1 MFPSSPCGDEGNITL
16 TEEEIVA
23 ERGHADVAASAGS
36 RPTEP
41 APHFTQ
47 EFLSTLIET
56 ITRAQVEA
64 NRSLVNTLMG
74 SGGDFRASTPVG
86 PPPFSNATGGG
97 TAVAAPPCSEA
108 NFVKCTARF
117 DGTSPDAEVLE
128 AFLDAVEIYKEC
140 AAVSDEHALRG
151 LPMLLEGEAAVWWR
165 GVKASVTTWADATAR
180 LRATYG
186 VAQPAHLIL
195 REIFAR
201 EQQEE
206 RAESFICRVRALIA
220 RLPYT
225 LDQTL
230 QTDICYGLL
239 HRRVVKRVPRDSVR
253 GLDDLLHKARI
264 AEDTYKA
271 SKVNSDNVSSKNS
284 IKTSVSSTTD
294 CILTQS
300 GSATT
305 GATSSRCNNRSR
317 PRCSFCKLFGHVSDE
332 CRNRE
337 KAYSK
342 NNNNTTP
349 REVRCYGCGKQG
361 VVRSKCDVCV
371 NTTSKSDDKISF
383 NKLDVDFCKN
393 NVDVSNNSRSYT
405 SRVDT
410 NSCVSITSAYLG
422 SRDDHPMINISVA
435 GRRGVAVVDTGATHS
450 IASPLLHRI
459 LVNSGVRFTE
469 TRRFVRL
476 ADGTQGWRDLLSA
489 ETEVI
494 IAGRRIMCKFLV
506 LPGRNVR
513 TLLGVDFLTRAGM
526 VIDVARRTWSFT
538 DSPERRFDL
547 VCTYTLGSSNSADAS
562 LLHAASADDLAPRPR
577 EGKFTPMRRRTPNA
591 FIKDR
596 APRAARD
603 VPASKGA
610 APQAARR
617 RNKVSSRLKGGIKVD
632 ADKTADVANLAA
644 PQNVKQLE
652 WFLHTSCRYR
662 RFIGNYAG
670 IARPLTDLLKKSSA
684 WQWGTEQQEAY
695 ERIKSLIV
703 SAPILRQADA
713 SKPFILSTDSSAYCL
728 GAVLMQGEGHDEQPI
743 EYASRLLTTTER
755 NYSTTER
762 ETLAVVWALGKFRGY
777 VETAKVTVRTDY
789 QPLGWLMGQRSPSGR
804 LARWA
809 PMLRE
814 FDLSIEY
821 TPRRSQVVAGTISR
835 PVSAGDQDECDLS
848 MISIDMPE
856 RSSRVRSSQ
865 PMDPRGAYEYRG
877 HGVRRTL

>member
-1 MFPSSPCGDEGNITL
+1 MPTTRRGEALRQQQGDEGNVTL

-23 ERGHADVAASAGS
+23 ERGHADEAASAGS

-151 LPMLLEGEAAVWWR
+151 LPMLLEGKAAVWWR

-253 GLDDLLHKARI
+253 SLDDLLHKARI

-271 SKVNSDNVSSKNS
+271 SKVDSDNVSNNNL
-284 IKTSVSSTTD
+284 TETCTTD
-294 CILTQS
+294 RVLKLS
-300 GSATT
+300 SSATT

-337 KAYSK
+337 KANSK
-342 NNNNTTP
+342 NNNTTK
-349 REVRCYGCGKQG
+349 EVRCYGCGKQG

-383 NKLDVDFCKN
+383 NKLDLDFCRN
-393 NVDVSNNSRSYT
+393 NVEVRNNSCTYT
-405 SRVDT
+405 SRVNT
-410 NSCVSITSAYLG
+410 ESHVSITSACL
-422 SRDDHPMINISVA
+422 STRDDHPMVNISVA

-476 ADGTQGWRDLLSA
+476 ADGTQGWRNLLSA
-489 ETEVI
+489 ETDVI
-494 IAGRRIMCKFLV
+494 IVGRRVRCQFLV

-526 VIDVARRTWSFT
+526 VIDVARRTWSFS
-538 DSPERRFDL
+538 DNPKRRYDF
-547 VCTYTLGSSNSADAS
+547 VYNYTVGSNNSVDAG
-562 LLHAASADDLAPRPR
+562 LLHTASADDPAPRPR
-577 EGKFTPMRRRTPNA
+577 EGKFTPARRCTPGA
-591 FIKDR
+591 CIVDR

-610 APQAARR
+610 ARR
-617 RNKVSSRLKGGIKVD
+617 RNKVSLRRKGGIKVD
-632 ADKTADVANLAA
+632 ADKAAVVANLAA

-652 WFLHTSCRYR
+652 CFLRMSCKYR

-695 ERIKSLIV
+695 ERIKSLLV
-703 SAPILRQADA
+703 STPILRQADA
-713 SKPFILSTDSSAYCL
+713 SKPFILCIDSSAYCL
-728 GAVLMQGEGHDEQPI
+728 GAVLMQGEGHDEQPV

-762 ETLAVVWALGKFRGY
+762 EALAVVWALGKFRGY
-777 VETAKVTVRTDY
+777 VKSAKVIVRTDY

-821 TPRRSQVVAGTISR
+821 TPRRSQVVAGTMSR
-835 PVSAGDQDECDLS
+835 PVSAGDQDECDLC
-848 MISIDMPE
+848 MIDIDMPE
-856 RSSRVRSSQ
+856 RSSSVRSSQ
-865 PMDPRGAYEYRG
+865 PMDPRGTYEYRG
-877 HGVRRTL
+877 HRVRRTL

>member
-1 MFPSSPCGDEGNITL
+1 MPTTRRGEALRQQQGDEGNVTL

-128 AFLDAVEIYKEC
+128 AFLVAVEIYKEC

-195 REIFAR
+195 REIFAK

-206 RAESFICRVRALIA
+206 RAETFICRVRALIA

-225 LDQTL
+225 IDQTL

-253 GLDDLLHKARI
+253 GLDDLLYKARI
-264 AEDTYKA
+264 AEDTYK
-271 SKVNSDNVSSKNS
+271 SSKAKSVKVSNNNNNS
-284 IKTSVSSTTD
+284 TDTPVASTTD
-294 CILTQS
+294 RVLTQS
-300 GSATT
+300 SSATM

-337 KAYSK
+337 KAKSS
-342 NNNNTTP
+342 NNINTTP

-371 NTTSKSDDKISF
+371 NTTPKSDDKISF
-383 NKLDVDFCKN
+383 NKVDVDFCMN
-393 NVDVSNNSRSYT
+393 NVDVSNNHRSYT
-405 SRVDT
+405 SRV
-410 NSCVSITSAYLG
+410 NNESCVSITSACL
-422 SRDDHPMINISVA
+422 STRDDHPMVNISVA

-476 ADGTQGWRDLLSA
+476 ADGTQGWRNLLA
-489 ETEVI
+489 AKTEVI
-494 IAGRRIMCKFLV
+494 IVGRRVMCQFLV
-506 LPGRNVR
+506 LPGRNTR
-513 TLLGVDFLTRAGM
+513 TLLGVDFLARAGM
-526 VIDVARRTWSFT
+526 VIDVARRIWSFS
-538 DSPERRFDL
+538 DRPERRYNFEY
-547 VCTYTLGSSNSADAS
+547 TYTLGSNNSADAG
-562 LLHAASADDLAPRPR
+562 LLHTASADDPAPRPR
-577 EGKFTPMRRRTPNA
+577 EGKFTCARRRAPNA
-591 FIKDR
+591 FIEER

-603 VPASKGA
+603 REA
-610 APQAARR
+610 AVFAA
-617 RNKVSSRLKGGIKVD
+617 VSRW
-632 ADKTADVANLAA
+632 T
-644 PQNVKQLE
+644 PE
-652 WFLHTSCRYR
+652 
-662 RFIGNYAG
+662 
-670 IARPLTDLLKKSSA
+670 
-684 WQWGTEQQEAY
+684 
-695 ERIKSLIV
+695 
-703 SAPILRQADA
+703 
-713 SKPFILSTDSSAYCL
+713 
-728 GAVLMQGEGHDEQPI
+728 
-743 EYASRLLTTTER
+743 
-755 NYSTTER
+755 
-762 ETLAVVWALGKFRGY
+762 
-777 VETAKVTVRTDY
+777 VR
-789 QPLGWLMGQRSPSGR
+789 M
-804 LARWA
+804 
-809 PMLRE
+809 
-814 FDLSIEY
+814 SIEDMESDEPSRGR
-821 TPRRSQVVAGTISR
+821 PRSDR
-835 PVSAGDQDECDLS
+835 
-848 MISIDMPE
+848 
-856 RSSRVRSSQ
+856 
-865 PMDPRGAYEYRG
+865 
-877 HGVRRTL
+877 

>member
-1 MFPSSPCGDEGNITL
+1 MPTTRRGEAAL

-23 ERGHADVAASAGS
+23 ERGHADEAASAGS
-36 RPTEP
+36 RSTEP

-47 EFLSTLIET
+47 DFISTLIET

-86 PPPFSNATGGG
+86 PPPSSNATGGG

-195 REIFAR
+195 REIFAK

-206 RAESFICRVRALIA
+206 RAETFICRVRALIA

-271 SKVNSDNVSSKNS
+271 SKVNSDNVRNNNS
-284 IKTSVSSTTD
+284 TDTSVASTTD
-294 CILTQS
+294 RVLTQS
-300 GSATT
+300 SSATT

-337 KAYSK
+337 KGNISK
-342 NNNNTTP
+342 NNDNTTK
-349 REVRCYGCGKQG
+349 EVRCYGCGKQG

-371 NTTSKSDDKISF
+371 NTTPKSDDKISF
-383 NKLDVDFCKN
+383 NKVDVDFCMN

-410 NSCVSITSAYLG
+410 DSCVSITSAYL
-422 SRDDHPMINISVA
+422 STRDDHPMVNISVE

-476 ADGTQGWRDLLSA
+476 ADGTQGWRNLLSA

-494 IAGRRIMCKFLV
+494 IVGRRVRCQFLV
-506 LPGRNVR
+506 LPGRNTR
-513 TLLGVDFLTRAGM
+513 TLLGLDFLTRAGM
-526 VIDVARRTWSFT
+526 VIDVARRTWSFS
-538 DSPERRFDL
+538 DSPERRYDF
-547 VCTYTLGSSNSADAS
+547 VSNYTLGSSNSVVAG
-562 LLHAASADDLAPRPR
+562 LLHTASADDPAPRPR
-577 EGKFTPMRRRTPNA
+577 EGKFTPARRRTPNA
-591 FIKDR
+591 FIEDS

-610 APQAARR
+610 ARR
-617 RNKVSSRLKGGIKVD
+617 RNKVSSLRKGEIKVY
-632 ADKTADVANLAA
+632 ADKATVVANLAA

-652 WFLHTSCRYR
+652 CFLCMSCKYR
-662 RFIGNYAG
+662 HFIGNYAG

-695 ERIKSLIV
+695 ERIKSLLV

-713 SKPFILSTDSSAYCL
+713 SKPFVLCTDSSAYCI
-728 GAVLMQGEGHDEQPI
+728 GAVLMQGEGHDEQPV
-743 EYASRLLTTTER
+743 EYASRLLTSAER

-762 ETLAVVWALGKFRGY
+762 EALAVVWALGKFRGY
-777 VETAKVTVRTDY
+777 VKSAKVIVRTDY

-835 PVSAGDQDECDLS
+835 PVSAGDQDECDLC
-848 MISIDMPE
+848 MISIDRPE
-856 RSSRVRSSQ
+856 RSSSVRSSQ
-865 PMDPRGAYEYRG
+865 PMDPRGTYAYRG

>member
-1 MFPSSPCGDEGNITL
+1 MPTTRRGEALRQQQGDEGNVTL

-230 QTDICYGLL
+230 ETDICYGLL
-239 HRRVVKRVPRDSVR
+239 HRRVVKRVPRDCVR
-253 GLDDLLHKARI
+253 SLDDLLHNARI

-271 SKVNSDNVSSKNS
+271 SKVNTSKVRNNNS
-284 IKTSVSSTTD
+284 TDTSVAPTTD
-294 CILTQS
+294 RVLAQS
-300 GSATT
+300 SSATT
-305 GATSSRCNNRSR
+305 DATSSRCNNRSR
-317 PRCSFCKLFGHVSDE
+317 PRCSFCRLFGHVSDE

-337 KAYSK
+337 KANSR

-349 REVRCYGCGKQG
+349 REIRCYGCGKQG

-383 NKLDVDFCKN
+383 NKLDLDFCRN
-393 NVDVSNNSRSYT
+393 NVEVRNNSCTYT
-405 SRVDT
+405 SRVNT
-410 NSCVSITSAYLG
+410 ESHVSITSACL
-422 SRDDHPMINISVA
+422 STRDDHPMVNISVA

-476 ADGTQGWRDLLSA
+476 ADGTQGWRNLLSA
-489 ETEVI
+489 ETNVI
-494 IAGRRIMCKFLV
+494 IVGRRVRCQFLV

-526 VIDVARRTWSFT
+526 VIDVARRTWSFS
-538 DSPERRFDL
+538 DRPQRRYNFAY
-547 VCTYTLGSSNSADAS
+547 TYTLGSNNDVDAGLLRATSADNP
-562 LLHAASADDLAPRPR
+562 APRPR
-577 EGKFTPMRRRTPNA
+577 EGKFTPARRRTPSA
-591 FIKDR
+591 CIVDR
-596 APRAARD
+596 SPRAARD

-610 APQAARR
+610 ARR
-617 RNKVSSRLKGGIKVD
+617 RNKVILRRKGGIKVD
-632 ADKTADVANLAA
+632 PDKAAVVANLAA
-644 PQNVKQLE
+644 PRDVKQLE
-652 WFLHTSCRYR
+652 CFLRKACKYR
-662 RFIGNYAG
+662 RFIANYAG

-684 WQWGTEQQEAY
+684 WQWGIEQQEAF
-695 ERIKSLIV
+695 ERIKSLLV
-703 SAPILRQADA
+703 TAPILRQADA
-713 SKPFILSTDSSAYCL
+713 SKPFILCIDSSACCL
-728 GAVLMQGEGHDEQPI
+728 GAVLMQGEGRDEQPI
-743 EYASRLLTTTER
+743 EYASRLLTSAER
-755 NYSTTER
+755 NCSTTER
-762 ETLAVVWALGKFRGY
+762 EALAVVWALGKFRGY
-777 VETAKVTVRTDY
+777 VKSAKIIVRTDY

-804 LARWA
+804 LARWV

-821 TPRRSQVVAGTISR
+821 TPRRSQVVAGTMSR
-835 PVSAGDQDECDLS
+835 PVQDECDLC
-848 MISIDMPE
+848 MISIDTPE
-856 RSSRVRSSQ
+856 RGSSVGSSQ
-865 PMDPRGAYEYRG
+865 PMDPRGTYAYRG

>member
-1 MFPSSPCGDEGNITL
+1 MPTTRRGEALRQQQGDEGNITL

-23 ERGHADVAASAGS
+23 ERGHADVAASASS

-47 EFLSTLIET
+47 DFLSTLIET

-230 QTDICYGLL
+230 QTDICYGSL

-253 GLDDLLHKARI
+253 GLDDLLYKARI
-264 AEDTYKA
+264 AEDTYK
-271 SKVNSDNVSSKNS
+271 SSKAKSVKVSNNNNTTD
-284 IKTSVSSTTD
+284 ISVSPTTD
-294 CILTQS
+294 RVLKLS
-300 GSATT
+300 SSATT

-317 PRCSFCKLFGHVSDE
+317 PRCSFCRLFGHVSDE

-337 KAYSK
+337 KANSR

-383 NKLDVDFCKN
+383 NKLDVDFCRN
-393 NVDVSNNSRSYT
+393 NVDVRNNSCTYT
-405 SRVDT
+405 SRVNT
-410 NSCVSITSAYLG
+410 ESCVSITSACL
-422 SRDDHPMINISVA
+422 STRDDHPMISLSISRIVY
-435 GRRGVAVVDTGATHS
+435 GATHS

-476 ADGTQGWRDLLSA
+476 ADGTQGWRNLLSA
-489 ETEVI
+489 ETDVVVV
-494 IAGRRIMCKFLV
+494 GRRVRCQFLV

-513 TLLGVDFLTRAGM
+513 TLLGIDFLTRAGM
-526 VIDVARRTWSFT
+526 VIDVAGRTWSF
-538 DSPERRFDL
+538 SNNPKRRYGF
-547 VCTYTLGSSNSADAS
+547 VYNYTVGSNNTVDAG
-562 LLHAASADDLAPRPR
+562 LLHTASADDPAQRPR
-577 EGKFTPMRRRTPNA
+577 EGKFTPVRRRTPNA
-591 FIKDR
+591 FIEDR

-610 APQAARR
+610 ARR
-617 RNKVSSRLKGGIKVD
+617 RNKVSSLRKGEIKVY
-632 ADKTADVANLAA
+632 ADKATVVANLAA

-652 WFLHTSCRYR
+652 CFLCMSCKYR
-662 RFIGNYAG
+662 HFIGNYAG
-670 IARPLTDLLKKSSA
+670 IAKPLTDLLKKSKKQQCTQQSA
-684 WQWGTEQQEAY
+684 DGPQRY
-695 ERIKSLIV
+695 VRV
-703 SAPILRQADA
+703 SRTWSPTNPLGGDHGLTADTNTLTIL
-713 SKPFILSTDSSAYCL
+713 
-728 GAVLMQGEGHDEQPI
+728 G
-743 EYASRLLTTTER
+743 RLLSLDKIGKVISLTTHGLE
-755 NYSTTER
+755 S
-762 ETLAVVWALGKFRGY
+762 
-777 VETAKVTVRTDY
+777 VRTRANV
-789 QPLGWLMGQRSPSGR
+789 GQYHASH
-804 LARWA
+804 L
-809 PMLRE
+809 
-814 FDLSIEY
+814 
-821 TPRRSQVVAGTISR
+821 TP
-835 PVSAGDQDECDLS
+835 SAGHVEFMRNASVADRA
-848 MISIDMPE
+848 ISLD
-856 RSSRVRSSQ
+856 
-865 PMDPRGAYEYRG
+865 
-877 HGVRRTL
+877 

>member
-1 MFPSSPCGDEGNITL
+1 MPTTRRGETLRQQQGDEGNITL

-206 RAESFICRVRALIA
+206 RAETFICRVRALIA

-271 SKVNSDNVSSKNS
+271 SKVDSDKVRNNNS
-284 IKTSVSSTTD
+284 TETSTTD
-294 CILTQS
+294 RVLKIS
-300 GSATT
+300 SSATT

-337 KAYSK
+337 KGNISK
-342 NNNNTTP
+342 NNNNTTK
-349 REVRCYGCGKQG
+349 EVRCYGCGKQG

-383 NKLDVDFCKN
+383 NKVDVDFCRN
-393 NVDVSNNSRSYT
+393 NVDVRNNSYT
-405 SRVDT
+405 RADT
-410 NSCVSITSAYLG
+410 DPCVSITSAYL
-422 SRDDHPMINISVA
+422 STRDDHPMVNICVA

-476 ADGTQGWRDLLSA
+476 ADGTQGWRNLLAA
-489 ETEVI
+489 ETDVI
-494 IAGRRIMCKFLV
+494 VVGRRVRCQFLV

-513 TLLGVDFLTRAGM
+513 TLLGIDFLARAGM
-526 VIDVARRTWSFT
+526 VIDVARRTWSFS
-538 DSPERRFDL
+538 DRPERRYNF
-547 VCTYTLGSSNSADAS
+547 VCTYTLGSNNSVDAG
-562 LLHAASADDLAPRPR
+562 LLHTASADDPAPRPR
-577 EGKFTPMRRRTPNA
+577 EGKFTPVRRRTPNA
-591 FIKDR
+591 FIEDR

-610 APQAARR
+610 ARR
-617 RNKVSSRLKGGIKVD
+617 RNKVSSLRKGGIKVD
-632 ADKTADVANLAA
+632 ADEAAVVDNLAA
-644 PQNVKQLE
+644 PQNLKQLE
-652 WFLHTSCRYR
+652 CFLRMSCKYR
-662 RFIGNYAG
+662 RFIANYAG
-670 IARPLTDLLKKSSA
+670 IARPLTDLLKKSSP
-684 WQWGTEQQEAY
+684 WQWGIEQQAAF
-695 ERIKSLIV
+695 ERIKSLLV

-713 SKPFILSTDSSAYCL
+713 SKPFILCTDSSAYCI
-728 GAVLMQGEGHDEQPI
+728 GAVLMQGEGHDEQPV

-762 ETLAVVWALGKFRGY
+762 EALAVVWALGKFRRY
-777 VETAKVTVRTDY
+777 VKTAKVIVRTDY

-835 PVSAGDQDECDLS
+835 PVSAGDQDECDLC
-848 MISIDMPE
+848 MIDIALPE
-856 RSSRVRSSQ
+856 RSSSVRSSQ
-865 PMDPRGAYEYRG
+865 PMDLRGTYAYRG
-877 HGVRRTL
+877 HGARRTL